1 VRPLLGTLADG
12 CEDLRLEFFLRAERI
27 VWEAVNRRR
36 HAVYQDAWKAWYRR
50 WQAAADWPW
59 PVSEPF
65 AAQHA
70 RIVTAAG
77 EYALPPEPLAGGVR
91 EEVYAAG
98 VADAAILANMEPE
111 RLATIVPP
119 IAEVLP

>member
-1 VRPLLGTLADG
+1 M
-12 CEDLRLEFFLRAERI
+12 
-27 VWEAVNRRR
+27 
-36 HAVYQDAWKAWYRR
+36 
-50 WQAAADWPW
+50 
-59 PVSEPF
+59 
-65 AAQHA
+65 
-70 RIVTAAG
+70 TAAG